1 MMKVGVTWK
10 KTFLNNLALKCLML
24 GMFFNPFG
32 FDIIQ
37 LYLISL
43 TGNLYYADLVLY
55 IISALFF
62 GLYFLLK
69 KRSK

>member
-1 MMKVGVTWK
+1 MMKVGGTWK